1 MHAFDVVAA
10 LLVVLAVV
18 AFGVGNAALARSE
31 DLHALY
37 WLVVGVVSM
46 RAAVQLARPGAA

>member
-1 MHAFDVVAA
+1 MHAFDVVAG

-18 AFGVGNAALARSE
+18 AFAVGSSALARAE
-31 DLHALY
+31 DIHALY

>member
-1 MHAFDVVAA
+1 MQAFDVVAA
-10 LLVVLAVV
+10 LLVVLSVV
-18 AFGVGNAALARSE
+18 AFAVGNDALARAE
-31 DLHALY
+31 DIHALY

>member
-1 MHAFDVVAA
+1 MQAFDVVAA

-18 AFGVGNAALARSE
+18 AFAVGNSALARAE
-31 DLHALY
+31 DIHALY

-46 RAAVQLARPGAA
+46 RAAVQLAKPGAA